1 MNIPEEPIT
10 KIVTIADLYWP
21 RKWERPQ
28 TKMEKD
34 AMRESMAEGGIQQLF
49 VVVPDPEKGRDIL
62 ADGIRRADIAPSV
75 GIATT
80 GAVVLEAPEGKKP
93 IEYAGR
99 YRFIVNELRQDPKPS
114 ERSILIGELKD
125 QYRINNTA
133 ASKFLGVDQD
143 TITNWTAIDNYE
155 PEIVAAID
163 AGLLTMQAARV
174 FNGMSARGQNRVW
187 KEEKEA
193 LCSST
198 GGRMHKEL
206 RAKYPPQKFRD
217 YYKEPDKIAARLNPK
232 PGAKTTRKRIAR
244 PSYTQ
249 ADKTRTATSLEFR
262 SAELAHLKR
271 KNKTLSAQNRSAKPI
286 LVATLRN
293 PELLVFVSENMR
305 PEIQH
310 FTEVA

>member
-10 KIVTIADLYWP
+10 KIVTIANLYWP

-28 TKMEKD
+28 TKMEAD

-49 VVVPDPEKGRDIL
+49 VVVPDPANNRDIL
-62 ADGIRRADIAPSV
+62 ADGIRRAELAPSV

-80 GAVVLEAPEGKKP
+80 GAVILEAPKGVAP
-93 IEYAGR
+93 MDYARR

-114 ERSILIGELKD
+114 VRSALIGELKD
-125 QYRINNTA
+125 MYRINNTE
-133 ASKFLGVDQD
+133 ASKLLGINQD

-174 FNGMSARGQNRVW
+174 FNGMSARGQNHVW

-198 GGRMHKEL
+198 GGSMFKEL
-206 RAKYPPQKFRD
+206 RAKYPPLKFRD
-217 YYKEPDKIAARLNPK
+217 YYKEPEKIAARLTPK
-232 PGAKTTRKRIAR
+232 PGAKTTRRRIPK
-244 PSYTQ
+244 PSYTP
-249 ADKTRTATSLEFR
+249 ADKTRLSNSLEFK

-271 KNKTLSAQNRSAKPI
+271 KNKALSAQNRAAKPI
-286 LVATLRN
+286 LLATLRN
-293 PELLVFVSENMR
+293 PELLAFVSENMK

-310 FTEVA
+310 FVEVA